1 MAWEDNFTPSAGLTG
16 VKTGADVAAH
26 NPWHPHTLE
35 SAMIA
40 SNTSPDTQA
49 VNEAG
54 GRFLPYTVET
64 LSDQRK
70 VLIRPMNPGDADAER
85 EFITALSPQS
95 RRYRFQEQIREPSQE
110 MIAKLVDVDHINDEA
125 FVALSEDSADTR
137 IVGVSRYAVCTDPL
151 QCEIAVTVLDD
162 WQGHGLGTLLMHRLI
177 DAARERGIKRM
188 VSLDFAENREMAHLA
203 HHLGFVSQSDPDD
216 RAQVVHT
223 LML

>member
-1 MAWEDNFTPSAGLTG
+1 LTG
-16 VKTGADVAAH
+16 VKTGSDVAAH
-26 NPWHPHTLE
+26 NSDTPTQE

-40 SNTSPDTQA
+40 SYTSTDTHG
-49 VNEAG
+49 NEPG

-85 EFITALSPQS
+85 AFITALSPQA
-95 RRYRFQEQIREPSQE
+95 RRYRFQEQIGEPSQE
-110 MIAKLVDVDHINDEA
+110 MVAKLVDVDHINDEA

-137 IVGVSRYAVCTDPL
+137 IVGVSRYAVCNDPL

-162 WQGHGLGTLLMHRLI
+162 WQGHGLGTALMHRLI

-188 VSLDFAENREMAHLA
+188 VSLDFAENREMTHLA
-203 HHLGFVSQSDPDD
+203 HHLGFVTENDPDD
-216 RAQVVHT
+216 RTQVVHT
-223 LML
+223 LAL